1 MNEKYY
7 ITTPIYYVNDVPHI
21 GHAYTTIACDIIARF
36 KRLDGFDVMFLTGT
50 DEHGQ
55 KIEKA
60 AAKAGVDTQS
70 FTDKYS
76 LAFRNLTE
84 VLNISNDDFIRTS
97 EARHQVVV
105 QEVWTKL
112 LDKGYIYLGKYAGW
126 YAVRDEAFYS
136 ESELVEGKAPTGA
149 EVAWVEE
156 PSYFFKLSEFTDKL
170 LEFYE
175 QNPDFILPYYRRNE
189 VINFVKGGLHDLS
202 ISRTSFAWGIKVPGD
217 EAHVMYVWLDAL
229 FNYYSAISTQE
240 RKHFWPADL
249 HVVGKDIMRFH
260 AIYWPAFLMA
270 AELPLPK
277 RVFAHGW
284 WTIEG
289 EKMSKSIGNT
299 IDPNQLVAEH
309 GLDYARYFL
318 LREMPFGNDGDFNR
332 TSFVNRVNAELC
344 NNIGNLAQ
352 RTLSFVNKYCDGVLP
367 TPELNGVDQEL
378 LTKATHLIEALRA
391 HIDKQTL
398 HDYIGDIVALGTA
411 ANEYID
417 SQAPWTLRKTDE
429 KRMGTV
435 LYTLAEVIRCIA
447 IYLTPVIPDSAA
459 QLLANLGMERIDF
472 TSLDKALTPGSKLP
486 EPKIVFPRIELLKA
500 DK

>member
-1 MNEKYY
+1 MEKKYY

-21 GHAYTTIACDIIARF
+21 GHAYTTISCDLIARF
-36 KRLDGFDVMFLTGT
+36 KRMDGYDVMFLTGT

-60 AAKAGVDTQS
+60 AIKAGVDTQS

-76 LAFRNLTE
+76 ETFRNLSKN
-84 VLNISNDDFIRTS
+84 LNISNDDFIRTTQ
-97 EARHQVVV
+97 ERHKKVVRSI
-105 QEVWTKL
+105 WTKL
-112 LDKGYIYLGKYAGW
+112 VTGGYIYLGKYAGW
-126 YAVRDEAFYS
+126 YAVRDEAFYA
-136 ESELVEGKAPTGA
+136 ESEIVDGKAPTGA
-149 EVAWVEE
+149 EVTWVEE
-156 PSYFFKLSEFTDKL
+156 PSYFFKLSEFSEKL

-189 VINFVKGGLHDLS
+189 VVNFVKGGLHDLS
-202 ISRTSFAWGIKVPGD
+202 VSRTSFEHGIKVPGD
-217 EAHVMYVWLDAL
+217 ESHVMYVWLDAL
-229 FNYYSAISTQE
+229 FNYYSAVQTPGKE
-240 RKHFWPADL
+240 HFWPADL
-249 HVVGKDIMRFH
+249 HMVGKDIMRFH

-270 AELPLPK
+270 AELPLPN

-299 IDPNQLVAEH
+299 IDPNQLVTEY
-309 GLDYARYFL
+309 GLDYVRYFL

-332 TSFVNRVNAELC
+332 SAFVNRVNAELC

-352 RTLSFVNKYCDGVLP
+352 RTLSFINKYCEGILP
-367 TPELNGVDQEL
+367 APELIEVDNRL
-378 LTKATHLIEALRA
+378 LDEATKFINTMREYIDRQALNE
-391 HIDKQTL
+391 
-398 HDYIGDIVALGTA
+398 YIGAIVNLGTL

-417 SQAPWTLRKTDE
+417 AQAPWALRKTDE

-447 IYLTPVIPDSAA
+447 IYLQPVTPDSANK
-459 QLLANLGMERIDF
+459 LLENLG
-472 TSLDKALTPGSKLP
+472 LTAAGFSELEVPLKPGVKLP
-486 EPKIVFPRIELLKA
+486 EPKIIFPRIEG
-500 DK
+500 